1 MWRKSTRRLYERET
15 KDKKQTERP
24 RTTSNRLKTR
34 AQSTLTRVVSSL
46 LETTQRT
53 HTSFGPFFVVVPR
66 GRKKRKDHSKTYKK
80 GPKNTPKKKKREEKR
95 YDTGERERE
104 REREREGAAAPKN
117 THDFENDSKEKELR
131 FFKKKK
137 KKKKLTIV
145 CCRRCAILH
154 VLFLLFPTTTTGR
167 NKSPPLVPPRSCSST
182 PPRRTLKSWVSRCK
196 TASRMPRRKSLSN
209 RSFRT
214 ADRLSTSR
222 RTAPG
227 TLRRKKV
234 ESRRTW
240 RDRTLGARRLPVNR
254 ASTLCLASKFVY
266 YA

>member
-1 MWRKSTRRLYERET
+1 MIRERGG
-15 KDKKQTERP
+15 
-24 RTTSNRLKTR
+24 
-34 AQSTLTRVVSSL
+34 
-46 LETTQRT
+46 TTQ
-53 HTSFGPFFVVVPR
+53 
-66 GRKKRKDHSKTYKK
+66 
-80 GPKNTPKKKKREEKR
+80 
-95 YDTGERERE
+95 ERD
-104 REREREGAAAPKN
+104 APKRAFLCVFFSLYK
-117 THDFENDSKEKELR
+117 THEKEE
-131 FFKKKK
+131 
-137 KKKKLTIV
+137 KKKKLT
-145 CCRRCAILH
+145 H
-154 VLFLLFPTTTTGR
+154 VVAYVFFSFQPMMMITTGR

-254 ASTLCLASKFVY
+254 ASTLCLASKSLFTTY
-266 YA
+266 E

>member
-1 MWRKSTRRLYERET
+1 MVLMRVSLFTRR
-15 KDKKQTERP
+15 RP
-24 RTTSNRLKTR
+24 NGEKRRVELFSF
-34 AQSTLTRVVSSL
+34 QPVVVYVVSSL
-46 LETTQRT
+46 LETKRT
-53 HTSFGPFFVVVPR
+53 LVVLFSSSR
-66 GRKKRKDHSKTYKK
+66 HHQEERTRRLERNSLKR
-80 GPKNTPKKKKREEKR
+80 EKR
-95 YDTGERERE
+95 YDTGEGRDH
-104 REREREGAAAPKN
+104 PKKGHMLQKELFCVFFSLYK
-117 THDFENDSKEKELR
+117 THEKEE
-131 FFKKKK
+131 
-137 KKKKLTIV
+137 KKKKLT
-145 CCRRCAILH
+145 H
-154 VLFLLFPTTTTGR
+154 VVAYVFFSFQPMMMITTGR